1 MAAFVAAGVFGI
13 AHAESVYENYTFNTF
28 AGLGPGSRD
37 GSNSVALFSSPSGVT
52 VDGAGNVYVAD
63 SGNQTLRKILPAGR
77 VATVAGLAGSSGSA
91 DGTGGGAQFNFP
103 RKAAADSAGN
113 LYVVDTYNHTLR
125 KITPAGVVTT
135 LAGTPGVPGTNNG
148 TGTSAKFYYPYGL
161 AVDTNGTVYVADTYN
176 HTIRKVTAGGVV
188 TTLAGTPGVHG
199 TNNGTGAAAK
209 FNTPYGLAVDTSG
222 TLYVADTYNHVIRK
236 ITAAGVVT
244 TFAIFGTGW
253 L

>member
-37 GSNSVALFSSPSGVT
+37 GSNGVALFNSPSGVT

-113 LYVVDTYNHTLR
+113 LYVVDTGNQILR

-135 LAGTPGVPGTNNG
+135 LAGGVGVTGTNDGPGTYARFNTPLG
-148 TGTSAKFYYPYGL
+148 V
-161 AVDTNGTVYVADTYN
+161 AVDATGNAYVADTYN

-188 TTLAGTPGVHG
+188 TTLAGTPGGAG
-199 TNNGTGAAAK
+199 TNNGTGTAAK
-209 FNTPYGLAVDTSG
+209 FNYPYGLAVDTNG
-222 TLYVADTYNHVIRK
+222 TVYVADSYNHVIRK